1 MTTKSPKLSFLCT
14 LNILGNKLCGPPF
27 TDNCSING
35 VRPNN
40 ENKGSKY
47 TSGVEV
53 DWFNVIMALGFVVGF
68 WSVCGPLLWNK
79 QWRIRYFQFLDHK
92 SYKFKGLVLL

>member
-1 MTTKSPKLSFLCT
+1 M
-14 LNILGNKLCGPPF
+14 
-27 TDNCSING
+27 
-35 VRPNN
+35 
-40 ENKGSKY
+40 
-47 TSGVEV
+47 

-68 WSVCGPLLWNK
+68 WSVCGPSLWNK